1 MKQTWQKKPKK
12 TQHFLLKFYFL
23 QKSYSIKSSLDSEL
37 SSKAEQNYKQE
48 QDTVF
53 LSDFTSQSFSSI
65 LEHTLCTATLSS
77 VITHATV
84 PSPLLGSF
92 AQSWE
97 GSPTNLFMFLGKSN
111 PLLHILDHFRKQI
124 HCSHY
129 SNNWHNGIVI

>member
-37 SSKAEQNYKQE
+37 SPKAELNYKQE

-84 PSPLLGSF
+84 PSPLLG
-92 AQSWE
+92 QLCTIMRGE
-97 GSPTNLFMFLGKSN
+97 
-111 PLLHILDHFRKQI
+111 
-124 HCSHY
+124 SHKPF
-129 SNNWHNGIVI
+129 HVFG